1 MDKTYQPGAI
11 EQHWYETWEH
21 RGYFRPGG
29 SGDPYCIMIPP
40 PNVTGSLHM
49 GHGFNNAVM
58 DCLIRW
64 RRMQGRNTLWQMGT
78 DHAGIA
84 TQMVVERQLAAQG
97 VTRHDLGRER
107 FLEKVWEWK
116 AQSGGAIT
124 GQLRRLG
131 SSLDWSRERFT
142 MDPGLSNAVRE
153 VFVRLHEEGLIYR
166 GKRLV
171 NWDPVL
177 HTAISDLEVEN
188 IDARGHLWHFRYPLA
203 GGARTADGRDYLVVA
218 TTRPET
224 MLGDTA
230 VAVHPQDERYRDLIG
245 KTVRLPLVGREIP
258 VIADDYVDPEF
269 GSGCVKITPAH
280 DFNDYE
286 VGKRHN
292 LPLIN
297 VFTSDARIRAQAEA
311 FDWQGGLAMA
321 VDTTLPEAYRGDDR
335 LAARAKIVAD
345 LEALGLVEKIEPHAL
360 KVPQGDRS
368 GAVVEP
374 FLTDQWYVRV
384 APLAEPAIRAVESG
398 AIRFVPQQYEN
409 MYFAWM
415 RDLQD
420 WCISRQLWWGHRIP
434 AWYDNAGNVYVG
446 RDEAEVRSK
455 HQLGADIALRQDE
468 DVLDTWFSSALWT
481 FSTLG
486 WPEDTPELRTFHPT
500 SVLVTGFDIIFFWV
514 ARMIMMTMHFIKN
527 EDGTPQVPFK
537 TVYVHGLVRDSEGQ
551 KMSKSKGNVL
561 DPLDIIDGIDLDRLI
576 AKRTSGMMQPKLA
589 DRIAQRTRK
598 EFPEGIA
605 AHGTDALRF
614 TFLWLASTGRDIK
627 FDLGRLE
634 GNRNFCNKIWNAA
647 RYVLMNAEGQ
657 DCGAGED
664 AEFQLSLADRWIISR
679 LQRAEREI
687 TGALEGF
694 RFDHAAQALYEFVW
708 SDYCDWYLELSKPV
722 LWDETAS
729 EALKTGTRRTLVRVL
744 EALLRLAHPFMPF
757 LSEEIWQRVK
767 ILAGKTG
774 DTLMLQPWPAAD
786 AARIDEDAEAD
797 IAWIQQVILGVRNIR
812 GEMNIAP
819 GRKLP
824 VYLRGGDAT
833 DRARLDANRSF
844 LERLANLD
852 AIHWLEAGTEA
863 PVSATALAG
872 RLEIHVPMAGLID
885 RDAELARLDRETGKL
900 EQEIARLE
908 GKLGNARFVDNAPAE
923 VVAREREKA
932 AAAADALRRLTA
944 QRARI
949 AGLGG

>member
-1 MDKTYQPGAI
+1 MDKTYQPGTI
-11 EQHWYETWEH
+11 EQHWYEIWES
-21 RGYFRPGG
+21 RGYFRP
-29 SGDPYCIMIPP
+29 SGAGAPYCIMIPP

-49 GHGFNNAVM
+49 GHGFNNALM

-64 RRMQGRNTLWQMGT
+64 RRMQGRNTLWQVGT

-84 TQMVVERQLAAQG
+84 TQMVVERQLAAAG
-97 VTRHDLGRER
+97 ISRHDLGREK

-116 AQSGGAIT
+116 EQSGGTIT
-124 GQLRRLG
+124 RQLRRLG
-131 SSLDWSRERFT
+131 SSVDWSRERFT

-188 IDARGHLWHFRYPLA
+188 VEARGHLWHVRYPLA
-203 GGARTADGRDYLVVA
+203 GGARTADGRDHLVVA

-224 MLGDTA
+224 LLGDTA
-230 VAVHPQDERYRDLIG
+230 VAVHPQDPRYRDLIG
-245 KTVRLPLVGREIP
+245 KKVLLPLVGREIP
-258 VIADDYVDPEF
+258 IIADDYVDPEF

-292 LPLIN
+292 LPLVN
-297 VFTSDARIRAQAEA
+297 VLTGDARIRERAEA
-311 FDWQGGLAMA
+311 FDWQGGLAMD
-321 VDTTLPEAYRGDDR
+321 VDTTLPEMYRGDDR
-335 LAARAKIVAD
+335 LVARDKIVAD
-345 LEALGLVEKIEPHAL
+345 LEALGLVEKIEPHLL
-360 KVPQGDRS
+360 KVPRGDRS

-398 AIRFVPQQYEN
+398 AIRFVPRQYEN

-415 RDLQD
+415 RDIQD

-446 RDEAEVRSK
+446 RDEAEVRAK
-455 HQLGADIALRQDE
+455 HGLGAELALRQDE

-514 ARMIMMTMHFIKN
+514 ARMIMMTMHFIRN
-527 EDGTPQVPFK
+527 EDGSPQVPFE
-537 TVYVHGLVRDSEGQ
+537 TVYVHGLVRDGEGQ

-561 DPLDIIDGIDLDRLI
+561 DPLDIIDGIDLDGLI
-576 AKRTSGMMQPKLA
+576 AKRTAGLMQPRLA
-589 DRIAQRTRK
+589 EQIAKRTRK

-647 RYVLMNAEGQ
+647 RYVLMNTQGQ
-657 DCGAGED
+657 DCGQDGD
-664 AEFQLSLADRWIISR
+664 TGQRLSLADRWIISR
-679 LQRAEREI
+679 LQRAERAV
-687 TGALEGF
+687 TQALEDF
-694 RFDHAAQALYEFVW
+694 RFDQAAQALYEFVW

-722 LWDETAS
+722 LWDEAAPD
-729 EALKTGTRRTLVRVL
+729 ALKTGTRRTLVRVL
-744 EALLRLAHPFMPF
+744 EALLRLAHPFLPF
-757 LSEEIWQRVK
+757 LSEEIWQPVK
-767 ILAGKTG
+767 TLAGKTG
-774 DTLMLQPWPAAD
+774 DTLMLQPWPEAD
-786 AARIDEDAEAD
+786 AGRIDGEAEAD

-812 GEMNIAP
+812 GEMNIPP
-819 GRKLP
+819 GRKLQI
-824 VYLRGGDAT
+824 YLRGGEAA
-833 DRARLDANRSF
+833 DRARLEANRGF
-844 LERLANLD
+844 LERLANLE
-852 AIHWLEAGTEA
+852 AVHWLEAGADA
-863 PVSATALAG
+863 PVAATALAG
-872 RLEIHVPMAGLID
+872 ALEIHVPMAGLID

-900 EQEIARLE
+900 AQELARLE
-908 GKLGNARFVDNAPAE
+908 GKLGNAKFVDNAPAD
-923 VVAREREKA
+923 VVARERAKA
-932 AAAADALRRLTA
+932 AATADALARLA
-944 QRARI
+944 QQRARI
-949 AGLGG
+949 AALS